1 MQKIQLKTIVA
12 VLALGMVFGGCAT
25 TLKTSDDNPESAS
38 FNKHISG
45 QSGIFY
51 TVSGVTFYELKGD
64 KQGKFHTLEGTTY
77 YNFGEGNSG
86 YFQSLDGTAFY
97 NFDDGASGEFHMGPD
112 GTPQYGFEANTTQS
126 TYNQELPKV
135 SDEKIIA
142 QTQQPDLTMQT
153 GTVLTR
159 TALDDLEEL
168 PPEQSPSIAE
178 STFYEEN

>member
-1 MQKIQLKTIVA
+1 MQKIQLKIIVA

-25 TLKTSDDNPESAS
+25 SLQTSDNNPDSIS
-38 FNKHISG
+38 FHKNING

-51 TVSGVTFYELKGD
+51 TVSGITFYELKGN

-77 YNFGEGNSG
+77 YNFGKGNSG

-97 NFDDGASGEFHMGPD
+97 NFDDGTSGEWHMGPD
-112 GTPQYGFEANTTQS
+112 GTPQYGFEGKTTQS
-126 TYNQELPKV
+126 THNQESSEV
-135 SDEKIIA
+135 SNEKINA
-142 QTQQPDLTMQT
+142 KTSQPDLASQS
-153 GTVLTR
+153 GTIMTQ

-168 PPEQSPSIAE
+168 PIEQNPSIAE